1 MEKTTV
7 CIVLGI
13 SLIELIVIFALKKKE
28 NLIIRKDKK

>member
-13 SLIELIVIFALKKKE
+13 SLIELIVIFALKKRKLNYKE
-28 NLIIRKDKK
+28 G